1 MIQRAFGIATLG
13 SNSCRGCG
21 QWTGT
26 LLYLASGLVGRFVS
40 GTIRCGLRKYQRM
53 RQSYSWSWVQV
64 QVAQSIALWN
74 SCAAPSGLGGQ
85 RYSPKE
91 QQTREKAY
99 DRGLQAVERE
109 AKRAPRTRADRL
121 AAQDRIVE
129 SFGRFSA
136 AALDLNDEAIVLLTK
151 DFLPAGTE
159 LARWARQFDPGLS
172 MADIIQGC
180 RNAWTACGLQAL
192 LGERI
197 GITPSILGYS
207 LLYPYSDNYLD
218 SADVPAEAKRQFSER
233 FRNRLR
239 GDRLFARDDRE
250 AAMWALL
257 SLIEEQYPRAHHSQ
271 VFDCLLAIHRAQ
283 EESIAQIGS
292 RDLDNEDELSEISC
306 AKGGSSVLA
315 DACLAR
321 GWLTEEESRFS
332 FEWGVLLQLGD
343 DLQDVRE
350 DLKHGSL
357 TLFSR
362 AALEGRPLDDL
373 VKKLLNFS
381 EQVGLRMD
389 TLPNGTSV
397 LKELLRM
404 SWRSLIIGAIADS
417 HEFFTPEFLKEAERC
432 SPFRFAFLRS
442 RHRRLSGRRGLYAVL
457 FDAFLEAPDEEGNE
471 SLLPEPRRLSCL
483 GADGESAV
491 R

>member
-1 MIQRAFGIATLG
+1 
-13 SNSCRGCG
+13 
-21 QWTGT
+21 
-26 LLYLASGLVGRFVS
+26 
-40 GTIRCGLRKYQRM
+40 M
-53 RQSYSWSWVQV
+53 RQSYSWSWVQA
-64 QVAQSIALWN
+64 QVAQSIELWN
-74 SCAAPSGLGGQ
+74 ASAAPSALEGK
-85 RYSPKE
+85 RYSPRE
-91 QQTREKAY
+91 QQAREKAY
-99 DRGLQAVERE
+99 DRELRVVERE
-109 AKRAPRTRADRL
+109 AKRAPRTRAERL

-129 SFGRFSA
+129 AFGRFSA
-136 AALDLNDEAIVLLTK
+136 TALDLKDEAIVLLTK

-159 LARWARQFDPGLS
+159 LARWARQFDPSLS
-172 MADIIQGC
+172 MTDVIQGC

-218 SADVPAEAKRQFSER
+218 NTDVSAEAKRQFSER
-233 FRNRLR
+233 FRNRLH
-239 GDRLFARDDRE
+239 GDRLFARDNRE
-250 AAMWALL
+250 AALWALL
-257 SLIEEQYPRAHHSQ
+257 SLIEEQYPRARYSQ
-271 VFDCLLAIHRAQ
+271 VFECLLAIHRAQ

-292 RDLDNEDELSEISC
+292 RDIGSEDKLSEISC

-343 DLQDVRE
+343 DLQDIRE
-350 DLKHGSL
+350 DLQHGSL

-362 AALEGRPLDDL
+362 AAVEGRPLDDL
-373 VKKLLNFS
+373 IKQLLNFS
-381 EQVGLRMD
+381 ERVGLRMD

-404 SWRSLIIGAIADS
+404 SWRSLIIGAIAES
-417 HEFFTPEFLKEAERC
+417 HEFVSPEFLEKAERC
-432 SPFRFAFLRS
+432 SPFRFVFLRA
-442 RHRRLSGRRGLYAVL
+442 RHKRLSSRRGLYRIL
-457 FDAFLEAPDEEGNE
+457 FDAFLEAPDEEGSE
-471 SLLPEPRRLSCL
+471 GRLPQPRRLSFL
-483 GADGESAV
+483 GADGEPAV

>member
-1 MIQRAFGIATLG
+1 
-13 SNSCRGCG
+13 
-21 QWTGT
+21 
-26 LLYLASGLVGRFVS
+26 
-40 GTIRCGLRKYQRM
+40 M
-53 RQSYSWSWVQV
+53 RQSYSWSWVQE
-64 QVAQSIALWN
+64 QVAQSLELWN
-74 SCAAPSGLGGQ
+74 SSAAPSALGGQ
-85 RYSPKE
+85 QYSSNE
-91 QQTREKAY
+91 QKTREKAY
-99 DRGLQAVERE
+99 DRELRAVERE
-109 AKRAPRTRADRL
+109 AKMAPRTRAERL

-136 AALDLNDEAIVLLTK
+136 TALDLKDEAIVLLTK

-159 LARWARQFDPGLS
+159 LARWARRFDAGLS
-172 MADIIQGC
+172 MADIVQGC

-218 SADVPAEAKRQFSER
+218 SADVSTEAKRQFSER

-239 GDRLFARDDRE
+239 GDRRVARDDRE
-250 AAMWALL
+250 AAVWALL
-257 SLIEEQYPRAHHSQ
+257 SLIEEQYPRACYSQ

-283 EESIAQIGS
+283 EESIAQIGN
-292 RDLDNEDELSEISC
+292 RDLDNEHKLSEISC

-321 GWLTEEESRFS
+321 GWLNEEESRFS

-350 DLKHGSL
+350 DLQHGSL

-373 VKKLLNFS
+373 VKQLLNFS

-389 TLPNGTSV
+389 KLPNGTGV

-417 HEFFTPEFLKEAERC
+417 HEFFSPEFLEEAERC
-432 SPFRFAFLRS
+432 SPFHFAFLRA
-442 RHRRLSGRRGLYAVL
+442 RRRRLSSRQGLYAIL
-457 FDAFLEAPDEEGNE
+457 FDAFLEAPHSNDSE
-471 SLLPEPRRLSCL
+471 LPLPESCRLSCL
-483 GADGESAV
+483 DADGEPAV